1 MNSIQPTEEWY
12 EIGVVYDDMT
22 TKTVI
27 AFSSVEQAKQ
37 YAEAMSIDSNV
48 DGIFID
54 KWVKVERERLQHDDT
69 HEYFSTSRRMKVMK
83 DIDFEDIVIY
93 DSSWD
98 WSNSEGY
105 TEKE

>member
-1 MNSIQPTEEWY
+1 
-12 EIGVVYDDMT
+12 
-22 TKTVI
+22 
-27 AFSSVEQAKQ
+27 
-37 YAEAMSIDSNV
+37 MSIDSNV

-98 WSNSEGY
+98 FSNSEGY
-105 TEKE
+105 IDSEVE